1 MTTAEH
7 DGVLLD
13 LDGVVYAGDG
23 PVTGAPEAL
32 ARLRDEGTPLRFVTN
47 NASRTPEQV
56 ADKLRSVGVH
66 AEPEEVLGSA
76 RAAAEL
82 LRDEVGLTPGSTVAV
97 AGGLGL
103 LQAVEEAGLHA
114 VPVSD
119 VQGRPDAVV
128 QGFSP
133 DTGWA
138 DLAAATRWVRDGVTW
153 VASNLD
159 LTIPTAD
166 GLAPG
171 NGLLVHAVAEAAGR
185 RPDFV
190 AGKPEPFL
198 FLSAARSAGS
208 RRPLVVGDRLDTDIA
223 GGRAAGFPTA
233 LVLTG
238 VHGLEDALDAV
249 PSHRPDRVLLTLA
262 DLWDSGTRAEADELT
277 ARLHE
282 AWASLDGLPG
292 AAEPAAVRDGV
303 PGWTA
308 LRQDWARRLSPA
320 AR

>member
-7 DGVLLD
+7 DAVLLD

-23 PVTGAPEAL
+23 AVAGAPEAL
-32 ARLRDEGTPLRFVTN
+32 ARLREEGTPLRFVTN

-56 ADKLRSVGVH
+56 ADKLRAVGVH
-66 AEPEEVLGSA
+66 AQGEEVLGSA

-82 LRDEVGLTPGSTVAV
+82 LVEQVGLAQGSTVAV
-97 AGGLGL
+97 VGGAGL
-103 LQAVEEAGLHA
+103 LQAVHEVGLHA
-114 VPVSD
+114 VPVVE

-133 DTGWA
+133 DTGWPH
-138 DLAAATRWVRDGVTW
+138 LAAATRWVRDGVTW

-208 RRPLVVGDRLDTDIA
+208 SRPLVVGDRLDTDIA
-223 GGRAAGFPTA
+223 GGRAAGFTTA

-249 PSHRPDRVLLTLA
+249 PSHRPDRVMISLA
-262 DLWDSGTRAEADELT
+262 DLWDSGTRAQADDVT

-282 AWASLDGLPG
+282 AWAALDGLP
-292 AAEPAAVRDGV
+292 AAGGSATVQDEV
-303 PGWTA
+303 PGRAA
-308 LRQDWARRLSPA
+308 LRQEWAQRLSPA

>member
-7 DGVLLD
+7 DAVLLD
-13 LDGVVYAGDG
+13 LDGVVYAGDTA
-23 PVTGAPEAL
+23 VTGAPEAL
-32 ARLRDEGTPLRFVTN
+32 ARLRAEGTPLRFVTN
-47 NASRTPEQV
+47 NASRTPQQV
-56 ADKLRSVGVH
+56 ADKLVSVGVR
-66 AEPEEVLGSA
+66 AEADEVLGSA

-82 LRDEVGLTPGSTVAV
+82 LRDRVGLREGAVVAV
-97 AGGLGL
+97 VGGTGL
-103 LQAVEEAGLHA
+103 LRAVEEAALRA
-114 VPVSD
+114 VPVLE
-119 VQGRPDAVV
+119 VTGRPDAVV

-133 DTGWA
+133 DLGWSQ
-138 DLAAATRWVRDGVTW
+138 LAAATRWVREGVTW

-159 LTIPTAD
+159 LTIPTAT
-166 GLAPG
+166 GIAPG
-171 NGLLVHAVAEAAGR
+171 NGLLVHAVAEASGR

-208 RRPLVVGDRLDTDIA
+208 VAPLVVGDRLDTDIA
-223 GGRAAGFPTA
+223 GGRAAGQATA

-238 VHGLEDALDAV
+238 VHGLGDALAAE

-262 DLWDSGTRAEADELT
+262 DLWDSPGRAAAEEAT

-282 AWASLDGLPG
+282 AWAELDALD
-292 AAEPAAVRDGV
+292 AAGRPAALAAWSG
-303 PGWTA
+303 
-308 LRQDWARRLSPA
+308 RLSPA